1 MNDRVVLEEGPRGT
15 TAPRVLDP
23 RVSSPGLLR
32 RLILRESPRKVK
44 VNAVLRF
51 YHEVLGLDH
60 LHYGLWNGEARTLE
74 GLKAAQHRFSRH
86 LCEWI
91 PEEVRSVLDVGCGTG
106 STALLLK
113 EAGFQVEGLSPD
125 PYHQDIFARRVG
137 APFHLRRFQE
147 FEPARAYDLVLMSES
162 AQYIW
167 LDRIFPSVQRSGA
180 PSGYLLVADYFTV
193 NGCHGALA
201 KSGHPLDT
209 FLERAE
215 AAGLLLERS
224 EDVTEAV
231 APTLALAQSWLETYV
246 EPCLT
251 MASDSLASRHP
262 HLARL
267 GRWLFRGRIAKLYEL
282 KKLVDSDE
290 FRRNKRYHFL
300 LFRLPRQS

>member
-1 MNDRVVLEEGPRGT
+1 MNDQAVLDEGPRGT
-15 TAPRVLDP
+15 GAPRALAP
-23 RVSSPGLLR
+23 HAAAPGLLR
-32 RLILRESPRKVK
+32 RLILRESPRRVK

-60 LHYGLWNGEARTLE
+60 LHYGLWNGEPRSLE
-74 GLKAAQHRFSRH
+74 GLKAAQHRFSCH
-86 LCEWI
+86 LREWI
-91 PEEVRSVLDVGCGTG
+91 PGGVRSVLDVGCGTG

-125 PYHQDIFARRVG
+125 PYHQDIFARRVA

-147 FEPARAYDLVLMSES
+147 FEPPRVYDLVLMSES

-167 LDRIFPSVQRSGA
+167 LDRIFPAVERSAA
-180 PSGYLLVADYFTV
+180 PGGYLLVADYFTV

-201 KSGHPLDT
+201 KSGHPLDG
-209 FLERAE
+209 FLEQAE
-215 AAGLLLERS
+215 GSGLLLERS

-246 EPCLT
+246 EPCLS

-262 HLARL
+262 HLARA
-267 GRWLFRGRIAKLYEL
+267 GRWLFRGRIARLFEL

-290 FRRNKRYHFL
+290 FRRNKRYYFL
-300 LFRLPRQS
+300 LFRLPRR